1 MLPEERG
8 DPPWRSTRVGTRRDG
23 KRITGKR
30 GEMAEET
37 QVRTY
42 EPPEEF
48 VAKANVNDPSVYEEA
63 EKDYEG
69 FWAERARELHWFKE
83 WDQVLNW
90 DPPEAEWFAG
100 GKINA
105 SYNCLDYQVEQG
117 RGDKTAILWESDE
130 PGETRTYTYSELKA
144 EVEKFANVL
153 KSLGVQKG
161 DPVSIYLPMIPELP
175 IAMLACARIGA
186 PHSVVFGAFSADSLR
201 DRINDAEAKVL
212 VTADTAPRGGKET
225 PLKQNADEALEDAP
239 SVESVVVV
247 KRTGD
252 DVNFV
257 ESRDNWWDDLMA
269 EADDECPA
277 EETDAEDLLYI
288 LYSSGS
294 TGKPKGIVH
303 TTGGYLTHVHATTNW
318 VMDLKDDDV
327 YWCTADIGWVTGHS
341 YIVYGPLSNGATTLI
356 FEGTPSYPDSDRWW
370 QIVEDHK
377 VNILYTAPTAI
388 RAFMKGG
395 TEDLEK
401 HDLSSLR
408 LLGTVGE
415 PINPRAWEWYHDN
428 VGGGRCPIVD
438 TWWQTETGGIMI
450 TPLPGITH
458 TKPGSATRPFPG
470 IFATLYDEEGNEIE
484 GEGQGNLVI
493 ERPWPG
499 MLRTLYKDPERYRD
513 TYWDKYG
520 DVYFAGDGARRDEDG
535 YFWITGRVD
544 DVMNVSGHR
553 ISTAEVE
560 SALVGHG
567 VVAEAAVIGRH
578 DEDKGQ
584 AIVAYVILEG
594 EREGSDELI
603 QELNQQVRK
612 AIGAHARPEEILFTP
627 ELPKTR
633 SGKIMRRILRG
644 VAEGEEDLGDTTT
657 LADPSVVD
665 DLKEARQKS

>member
-1 MLPEERG
+1 
-8 DPPWRSTRVGTRRDG
+8 
-23 KRITGKR
+23 
-30 GEMAEET
+30 MAEDT

-48 VAKANVNDPSVYEEA
+48 AREANVNDASVYEEA
-63 EKDYEG
+63 AKDYEE
-69 FWAERARELHWFKE
+69 FWAERARELHWFEE
-83 WDQVLNW
+83 WDQVLDW
-90 DPPEAEWFAG
+90 DPPEAQWFVG

-105 SYNCLDYQVEQG
+105 SYNCLDYQIEQG
-117 RGDKTAILWESDE
+117 RGDKTAILWEGDE
-130 PGETRTYTYSELKA
+130 PGDTRTYTYSELA
-144 EVEKFANVL
+144 TEVRKFANVL
-153 KSLGVQKG
+153 KGLGVEKG

-186 PHSVVFGAFSADSLR
+186 PHSVVFGAFSADALR
-201 DRINDAEAKVL
+201 DRINDCESRVL
-212 VTADTAPRGGKET
+212 VTADAAPRGGKKT
-225 PLKQNADEALEDAP
+225 PLKENADEALEDTP

-257 ESRDNWWDDLMA
+257 EDRDTWWDEAMSD
-269 EADDECPA
+269 ADDECPA

-303 TTGGYLTHVHATTNW
+303 TTGGYLTHVNVTTKW
-318 VMDLKDDDV
+318 VMDLKDDDI

-341 YIVYGPLSNGATTLI
+341 YIVYGPLSSGATSLI

-395 TEDLEK
+395 TEALEK

-415 PINPRAWEWYHDN
+415 PINPRAWEWYHEN
-428 VGGGRCPIVD
+428 VGGGSCPIVD

-450 TPLPGITH
+450 TPLPGITT

-484 GEGQGNLVI
+484 GEGQGNLVV

-560 SALVGHG
+560 SALVGHKT
-567 VVAEAAVIGRH
+567 VAEAAVIGRQ

-594 EREGSDELI
+594 DKEGSDDLI

-612 AIGAHARPEEILFTP
+612 AIGPHARPEEIIFTP

-644 VAEGEEDLGDTTT
+644 VAEGEDDLGDTST

-665 DLKEARQKS
+665 DLKEARQS

>member
-1 MLPEERG
+1 
-8 DPPWRSTRVGTRRDG
+8 
-23 KRITGKR
+23 
-30 GEMAEET
+30 MAEET
-37 QVRTY
+37 QIRTY

-48 VAKANVNDPSVYEEA
+48 VAQANVNDPSVYEEA

-239 SVESVVVV
+239 SVESVVIV

-370 QIVEDHK
+370 QIVEDYK

-415 PINPRAWEWYHDN
+415 PINPRAWEWYHEN

-484 GEGQGNLVI
+484 GEGQGNLVV

-520 DVYFAGDGARRDEDG
+520 DVYFAGDGARRDEDA

-567 VVAEAAVIGRH
+567 AIAEAAVIGRH

-594 EREGSDELI
+594 DREGSDELI

-612 AIGAHARPEEILFTP
+612 AIGAHARPEEIIFTP

-633 SGKIMRRILRG
+633 SGKIMRRILHG